1 MYQTDVLELLG
12 IFAKP
17 GEPLLD
23 PRAQEALDLVEK
35 KQDAQGRWILAQ
47 TFNGRFHADIE
58 AKGEPSRWV
67 TLRALTVL
75 EAAGRLQARPAT

>member
-35 KQDAQGRWILAQ
+35 RQDEQGRWTLQQ

-58 AKGEPSRWV
+58 TKGQPGRWV
-67 TLRALTVL
+67 TLRALKVL
-75 EAAGRLQARPAT
+75 KAAGRLQARPAT